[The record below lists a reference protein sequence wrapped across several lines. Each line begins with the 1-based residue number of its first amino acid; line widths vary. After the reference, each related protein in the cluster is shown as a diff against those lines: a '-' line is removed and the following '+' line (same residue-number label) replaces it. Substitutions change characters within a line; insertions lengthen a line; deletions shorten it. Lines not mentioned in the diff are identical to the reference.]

1 MIQGFRKRVRYIS
14 WFSLNSQ
21 RCRSLAWNTGLQQ
34 SISDLKGK
42 LEVTVCYSEVFEIK
56 VSDQPPSHLDL
67 TEHPSEN

>member
-21 RCRSLAWNTGLQQ
+21 WCRSLAWNTGLQQ

-42 LEVTVCYSEVFEIK
+42 LEVTVCYSEVFEIR

-67 TEHPSEN
+67 TERLSEN